1 MQKKFIALA
10 VAGLVSG
17 AAFAQSNVTIYG
29 TADVTFDSV
38 KATNQ
43 PTVPAANSGNFERA
57 NRISAN
63 SSFLGFKGTEA
74 LGNGLNAVF
83 QFEAAVA
90 NDNGGALSFNR
101 DTFVGLS
108 SSSWGTVVA
117 GTLTGP
123 TRALG
128 VSMDVF
134 AGATGIGVNSGL
146 LGKLGNGLTGV
157 TTDAN
162 GNPGVPGVNVAG
174 GANTAGF
181 TRSSP
186 QTSIFDTR
194 WKNAIAYVSPSF
206 AGLTATAAYVANEN
220 HSTSINTSGYDL
232 GLNYANGPVKAGIT
246 YNGVTLK
253 NQAASGFAAVGLG
266 NDVKT
271 NDLRIAGLYDFGVA
285 TVRAVYDRVKLE
297 SSLGDIKQNVWG
309 LGATFNVSSAGKIVG
324 QYYKAQDVKGTV
336 ALGAGADTGA
346 ALWAIGYE
354 HSLSK
359 RTILKATYANL
370 NNDVNANYDFGINAT
385 GGANAAGNSTVS
397 GFQFGMRHS
406 F

>member
-29 TADVTFDSV
+29 TADVTFDNV
-38 KATNQ
+38 NADKQVA
-43 PTVPAANSGNFERA
+43 GNVNAFERS
-57 NRISAN
+57 NRVSAN

-83 QFEAAVA
+83 QFEAAVG
-90 NDNGGALSFNR
+90 NDAAGSVSFNR

-128 VSMDVF
+128 ASMDVF
-134 AGATGIGVNSGL
+134 AGAAGIGANSGL
-146 LGKLGNGLTGV
+146 IGKLGNKLTNL
-157 TTDAN
+157 TTDGN
-162 GNPGVPGVNVAG
+162 GTPGAAATTLPPN
-174 GANTAGF
+174 
-181 TRSSP
+181 RSTTQVS
-186 QTSIFDTR
+186 TFDTR

-206 AGLTATAAYVANEN
+206 GGVTATAAYVANEN
-220 HSTSINTSGYDL
+220 HSATINTSGYDL

-246 YNGVTLK
+246 YNAVTLK
-253 NQAASGFAAVGLG
+253 NQAGNAVTGALALG
-266 NDVKT
+266 NDIKT
-271 NDLRIAGLYDFGVA
+271 NDLRIGGMYDFGVA
-285 TVRAVYDRVKLE
+285 TVRAMYDRVKLE
-297 SSLGDIKQNVWG
+297 TSLGELKQNVWG
-309 LGATFNVSSAGKIVG
+309 LGGTFNVSSAGKIVG
-324 QYYKAQDVKGTV
+324 QYYKANDLTGTA
-336 ALGAGADTGA
+336 ALGAQNNTGA
-346 ALWAIGYE
+346 RLWAIGYE

-359 RTILKATYANL
+359 RTLLKATYANL
-370 NNDVNANYDFGINAT
+370 SNDAKVNYDFGYNAT
-385 GGANAAGNSTVS
+385 GGAVANSTVS

>member
-29 TADVTFDSV
+29 TADVTFDNV
-38 KATNQ
+38 DATKE
-43 PTVPAANSGNFERA
+43 AAGTFERS
-57 NRISAN
+57 NRVSAN
-63 SSFLGFKGTEA
+63 SSFLGFKGAEA

-90 NDNGGALSFNR
+90 NDSAGAVSFNR

-128 VSMDVF
+128 ASMDVF
-134 AGATGIGVNSGL
+134 AGATGIGANTGL
-146 LGKLGNGLTGV
+146 IGKLGNNTTNL
-157 TTDAN
+157 TTDAI
-162 GNPGVPGVNVAG
+162 GNAG
-174 GANTAGF
+174 AAAA
-181 TRSSP
+181 TRSQT
-186 QTSIFDTR
+186 QTSTFDTR

-220 HSTSINTSGYDL
+220 HSTTANTSGYDV
-232 GLNYANGPVKAGIT
+232 GLNYGNGPIKAGIT
-246 YNGVTLK
+246 YNAVTLK
-253 NQAASGFAAVGLG
+253 NDVALTGTTYGGVAAAALG
-266 NDVKT
+266 TTVKT
-271 NDLRIAGLYDFGVA
+271 NDLRVGASYDFGVA
-285 TVRAVYDRVKLE
+285 SIRALYDRVKLE
-297 SSLGDIKQNVWG
+297 SSTVDLKQNVWG
-309 LGATFNVSSAGKIVG
+309 LGGTFNVSSAGKIVG
-324 QYYKAQDVKGTV
+324 QFYKAQDVKG
-336 ALGAGADTGA
+336 LAGDQA
-346 ALWAIGYE
+346 ARLWAVGYE

-370 NNDVNANYDFGINAT
+370 NNGNDVNYDFGINAT
-385 GGANAAGNSTVS
+385 GGAVNNSTVS

>member
-29 TADVTFDSV
+29 VADVTFDNV
-38 KATNQ
+38 KADNQ
-43 PTVPAANSGNFERA
+43 AAGNVNAFERS
-57 NRISAN
+57 NRVSAN
-63 SSFLGFKGTEA
+63 SSFIGFKGTEA

-108 SSSWGTVVA
+108 SNSWGTVVA

-128 VSMDVF
+128 ASMDVF
-134 AGATGIGVNSGL
+134 AGATGIGANSGL
-146 LGKLGNGLTGV
+146 IGKLGNGLTGV

-162 GNPGVPGVNVAG
+162 GAPVAPGV
-174 GANTAGF
+174 GATPALG
-181 TRSSP
+181 RSTT

-206 AGLTATAAYVANEN
+206 GGVTATAAYVANEN
-220 HSTSINTSGYDL
+220 HSATINTSGYDL

-246 YNGVTLK
+246 YNAVTLK
-253 NQAASGFAAVGLG
+253 NQATNALTPLLGLG

-271 NDLRIAGLYDFGVA
+271 NDLRIGGMYDFGVA
-285 TVRAVYDRVKLE
+285 TVRAMYDRVKLE

-370 NNDVNANYDFGINAT
+370 NNATNANYDFGINAT
-385 GGANAAGNSTVS
+385 GGAVNNSTVS